1 MAITDQKFQPEPRPQ
16 SAADTAP
23 LGIGNIIVHEKATLA
38 QDDRSATHP
47 TESQRPRAPQLFAS
61 QQQRRLIACL
71 LLSLLTF
78 ALYNPAT
85 RAPFL
90 NYDDAAYIGE
100 NPHVRAGLTWSTI
113 TWAFHS
119 TEQWSWQP
127 VTWLSHALDCQMFG
141 LNPAGPHAVNI
152 FFHATNVVLLFLVLA
167 AATGFFWRSLAV
179 AALFALHPINVES
192 VAWIAER
199 KNVLSMFFFLVALAA
214 YGWYSRRPGVT
225 RYLTVTAAYA
235 LALMSKPQVITFP
248 FALLLLDYWPLKR
261 LAGASEAQHPTSTPM
276 TSAVAITTGR
286 TPTSSFWRLI
296 CEKLPWFAMSA
307 ISAVI
312 TKHVQATATQADI
325 PLYVRLENAALSYA
339 KYLGKA
345 FWPVDL
351 APVYPHPMH
360 SIKSGAAIA
369 AAVALI
375 AMSTVAV
382 IFRRNRPL
390 FVGWFWFLGILVPM
404 LGLVQIS
411 VQAMAD
417 RFAYIP
423 LLGIFVIVCWT
434 AAGFVERWH
443 ISYMTTAVATTVVLL
458 SLGFALHRQVGFWQ
472 NNVSLWSRT
481 LAITENNYT
490 AEDNLATA
498 LLAEGR
504 IPEAMPHFRQALLFR
519 PDDVMATLNLAVWDQ
534 MRANYQA
541 AAEGY
546 TNVLAYTKVPGFIT
560 LAHINRGYARVSL
573 KQYPGAKQDFEEGLR
588 GQPQNWAA
596 YRGLGLVAQKTGDI
610 VTAMKY
616 YQREVEL
623 QPSAVGYL
631 LLAQALDLAGEKD
644 AAAQAEAKAMT
655 ISRDPSDDRAAVK
668 MLLKD

>member
-1 MAITDQKFQPEPRPQ
+1 MAITDQRFQPEPRPQ
-16 SAADTAP
+16 GATDAAP
-23 LGIGNIIVHEKATLA
+23 LGIGNIIVQEKATLA
-38 QDDRSATHP
+38 QDDRSATHS
-47 TESQRPRAPQLFAS
+47 TESQKPRVPQLFAS
-61 QQQRRLIACL
+61 QQQRRLIASL

-78 ALYNPAT
+78 VFYSPAT

-90 NYDDAAYIGE
+90 NYDDGVYIAE
-100 NPHVRAGLTWSTI
+100 NAHVRAGLTWSTV

-127 VTWLSHALDCQMFG
+127 VTWLSHAFDCQIFG

-152 FFHATNVVLLFLVLA
+152 FFHVANVVLLFLILA

-199 KNVLSMFFFLVALAA
+199 KNVLSMFFFLLALAA
-214 YGWYSRRPGVT
+214 YGCYSRRPGVT

-248 FALLLLDYWPLKR
+248 FALLLLDYWPLR
-261 LAGASEAQHPTSTPM
+261 RFGDVSETQDPASVS
-276 TSAVAITTGR
+276 SGVAVETGKS
-286 TPTSSFWRLI
+286 PSSSLWRLFL
-296 CEKLPWFAMSA
+296 EKLPWFAMSA

-312 TKHVQATATQADI
+312 TKYVQATATQADI
-325 PLYVRLENAALSYA
+325 PLTVRLENAALSYA
-339 KYLGKA
+339 KYLGKV

-351 APVYPHPMH
+351 APIYPHPMH

-375 AMSTVAV
+375 AMSIVAV

-390 FVGWFWFLGILVPM
+390 FVGWFWFLGTLVPM

-423 LLGIFVIVCWT
+423 LLGILVIVCWT
-434 AAGFVERWH
+434 AAGLVESCH
-443 ISYMTTAVATTVVLL
+443 ISHKTTAVATSVVLL

-481 LAITENNYT
+481 LEITENNYT

-504 IPEAMPHFRQALLFR
+504 IPEAMPHFRQALLYR

-573 KQYPGAKQDFEEGLR
+573 KQYPAAKQDFEEGLR
-588 GQPQNWAA
+588 GQPENWAA
-596 YRGLGLVAQKTGDI
+596 HRGLGLVAQKTGDI
-610 VTAMKY
+610 ITAVKY
-616 YQREVEL
+616 YRREVEL
-623 QPSAVGYL
+623 QPSAVAYL
-631 LLAQALDLAGEKD
+631 LLAQALDLAGQK
-644 AAAQAEAKAMT
+644 AAASQAEAKAMT

-668 MLLKD
+668 MLIKD